1 MTIISRYVFRQSA
14 GALLLIL
21 LSLAGIV
28 WIALA
33 LRQLNVVTSQGQ
45 DAVTLL
51 KMTTLALP
59 NLIAVIAPFALL
71 IAALHTLHR
80 LNSDSELIVLTA
92 AGATVANVARPL
104 IVLALIVSAGVALV
118 NHVGQPWSLR
128 QLRDYVMQIRADLL
142 TQVIQP
148 GRFSSPEQGLT
159 FHIRERSTNGELLG
173 LIMHDVRKPKQSLS
187 YLAERGMI
195 VKQDNAAYL
204 VMTAGHIVRQ
214 SDPAD
219 PAQIIAFDKYAI
231 DLNEFEQKVTE
242 QTDLKPRERYLG
254 ELLNPEATSVGFRRN
269 PGQFGAELHER
280 FANPLYPIAFVLIAL
295 AAAGQARSTRQG
307 RTQSSGGGV
316 CRRCGCASGRSCHH
330 QCRCAETRARAAPVP
345 DPDRG
350 GGGVN
355 RDHDPLVP
363 DVAPQYAC
371 RPA

>member
-1 MTIISRYVFRQSA
+1 
-14 GALLLIL
+14 
-21 LSLAGIV
+21 
-28 WIALA
+28 
-33 LRQLNVVTSQGQ
+33 
-45 DAVTLL
+45 
-51 KMTTLALP
+51 LP
-59 NLIAVIAPFALL
+59 NLIAVIAPFARL

-254 ELLNPEATSVGFRRN
+254 ELLNPEATSVGFQRN

-280 FANPLYPIAFVLIAL
+280 FANPFYPIAFVLIAL

-307 RTQSSGGGV
+307 RTQSLVAGFVAAAAARLGGLAITNV
-316 CRRCGCASGRSCHH
+316 VVLKPA
-330 QCRCAETRARAAPVP
+330 
-345 DPDRG
+345 
-350 GGGVN
+350 
-355 RDHDPLVP
+355 LVP
-363 DVAPQYAC
+363 LLYLIPIAAGVASIVIMIRSSRMS
-371 RPA
+371 RPNMLADRLSEGFSALIERLPSFRGEPPAAATGGR